1 MKKLFVL
8 LLVIFMLSPLT
19 ACDTAEDYEL
29 TGDAIYDAFYDE
41 GLKCV
46 VGVGKPNDPSSL
58 LNYAYGSF
66 VEYWGKEVPSA
77 AVFDALAQRFP
88 ITDELRQGMLFMA
101 KGMAPYGGWGYNAEK
116 DTFRFLG
123 GTITTD
129 QLDLLG
135 YVHNTGNQYAV
146 YFFYSSD
153 TPSMEVLFKVELEYN
168 RVDRKP
174 NKYLLIEEVRST
186 PENMIEY

>member
-1 MKKLFVL
+1 M
-8 LLVIFMLSPLT
+8 T
-19 ACDTAEDYEL
+19 
-29 TGDAIYDAFYDE
+29 
-41 GLKCV
+41 
-46 VGVGKPNDPSSL
+46 
-58 LNYAYGSF
+58 
-66 VEYWGKEVPSA
+66 
-77 AVFDALAQRFP
+77 
-88 ITDELRQGMLFMA
+88 
-101 KGMAPYGGWGYNAEK
+101 PYCGWGYNAEK

-168 RVDRKP
+168 RVDGKP